1 MNMPQ
6 KALDQYN
13 SIFQSPGIKPEDA
26 ARAKCEIGEVYAYQN
41 DTVNA
46 RANFLIVQ
54 SQYPQVSN
62 WVIISEYS
70 LAMLDYQQWLSHP
83 DSIHYAICYQELNK
97 FVTDNPTDHHTP
109 QALKALADCYMG
121 GGKYNEAIN
130 AYERI
135 IQYDSTK
142 IPVTQRS
149 KNKHNNLTAHK
160 SLVKDAMLSKA
171 KLLRANTKN
180 PNEAIAIYDNLLSSD
195 QNNEELLINKS
206 LCLIDLGQ
214 KAEAKTIL
222 NQIVQSGGKEKGR
235 AKHIL
240 QKLQ

>member
-1 MNMPQ
+1 
-6 KALDQYN
+6 
-13 SIFQSPGIKPEDA
+13 
-26 ARAKCEIGEVYAYQN
+26 
-41 DTVNA
+41 
-46 RANFLIVQ
+46 
-54 SQYPQVSN
+54 
-62 WVIISEYS
+62 
-70 LAMLDYQQWLSHP
+70 
-83 DSIHYAICYQELNK
+83 
-97 FVTDNPTDHHTP
+97 
-109 QALKALADCYMG
+109 MG